1 MSGAAA
7 RRGAS
12 LVLALM
18 VVVLLEG
25 LAAVTLAAAFNRAR
39 LVSASRDVVEGRAV
53 ARHALA
59 QVRVTADAALRALAD
74 GDSTVVAAASP
85 LPSWQLR
92 VHAVRFGSTL
102 QLRAV
107 ALRTTADGHPAAAQ
121 QATLLLRRIG
131 ADTLRVI
138 SP

>member
-1 MSGAAA
+1 MRRAAA

-25 LAAVTLAAAFNRAR
+25 LAAVTLAAAFSRAR

-59 QVRVTADAALRALAD
+59 QARVTADAALRALAD
-74 GDSTVVAAASP
+74 GDSTTLSAASP
-85 LPSWQLR
+85 LPSWRWR
-92 VHAVRFGSTL
+92 VHAVRAGTTL
-102 QLRAV
+102 HLQAV
-107 ALRTTADGHPAAAQ
+107 ATRTAADGRPAAAQ